1 MDYNEI
7 EQKINSYFDTKQYEK
22 ALECY
27 EKFSEKVENVDLLNI
42 VSVCYLEENRF
53 KDCIK
58 LLKGI
63 NNQIKQEILSDIN
76 SFDALFISGITSY
89 LELKK
94 PLMSLKLAALYLKK
108 GGKNSVIFG
117 KASQIKKI
125 EIESLLKKWYYL
137 TITAFLVFYGLDFI
151 LGLLNVEQIF
161 PKALRL
167 LIACYSFVFVILYY
181 YSKFLW
187 RLADKITLFR
197 IHKNPTNAF

>member
-27 EKFSEKVENVDLLNI
+27 EKYSEKIENLDLLNI
-42 VSVCYLEENRF
+42 VSVCYIEQNRF

-58 LLKGI
+58 LIKGI
-63 NNQIKQEILSDIN
+63 ESQSKQKILSNIN

-94 PLMSLKLAALYLKK
+94 PLMSLKLAALYLNK
-108 GGKNSVIFG
+108 GGRNSVIFG

-137 TITAFLVFYGLDFI
+137 TITTFLVFNGLDFI
-151 LGLLNVEQIF
+151 LGLLNIEQLF
-161 PKALRL
+161 PKLLKL
-167 LIACYSFVFVILYY
+167 LIACYFFVFVMLYY
-181 YSKFLW
+181 YSKLLW
-187 RLADKITLFR
+187 RLAEKITLIR
-197 IHKNPTNAF
+197 INKTLTNAF